1 MFKSEMILN
10 DCSRITSQFITSEA
24 SQTDAAAII
33 SLEGDSLKIKSTTL
47 SLSGSLSLSL
57 SLCVCVCACV
67 VYVASTNFILD
78 CLHLKI
84 SENGENRS
92 KEE

>member
-47 SLSGSLSLSL
+47 SLSLALSLSLSL
-57 SLCVCVCACV
+57 SVFVCVRVLCMWLQLTS
-67 VYVASTNFILD
+67 Y
-78 CLHLKI
+78 
-84 SENGENRS
+84 
-92 KEE
+92 